1 MTTEPVKKPKL
12 WILAG
17 PNGAGK
23 TTFAHAYFS
32 NEISHRTFLN
42 ADEIARG
49 LSPGNVERSAIAAGR
64 LLIERRAAF
73 IGKRTSFVVET
84 TLATRTLLQTVT
96 HAQRAGYLV
105 HLLYLLIADPEVCI
119 QRVARRVAMG
129 GHHIPS
135 NVVLRRYHLSLQL
148 LPEYVTACD
157 LVDVYAADRQPEPV
171 LQKRFSQLMVHDELL
186 WQRVLKFAGRG
197 G

>member
-1 MTTEPVKKPKL
+1 MTTAPLTRPKL

-23 TTFAHAYFS
+23 TTFARLYFQ
-32 NEISHRTFLN
+32 NEISHQLYLN

-64 LLIERRAAF
+64 LLIERRSAF
-73 IGKRTSFVVET
+73 LRDRVSFVVET
-84 TLATRTLLQTVT
+84 TLATRTLLQAVAN
-96 HAQRAGYLV
+96 AQGAGYSA

-135 NVVLRRYHLSLQL
+135 DVVLRRYHLSLKL
-148 LPEYVTACD
+148 LPDYVGACE
-157 LVDVYAADRQPEPV
+157 LVDVYAADRQPELV
-171 LQKRFSQLMVHDELL
+171 LQKRLERLTIHDAVL
-186 WQRVLKFAGRG
+186 WRRVLNFADRG